1 MCAPNYFN
9 GADES
14 SVRLAEKRKIP
25 SALWTHYRH
34 GFCLPLGQ
42 QLRKLQPQT
51 TEAFVPEQHAALKF
65 RPSNCYLLF
74 SRLSLVRAATAIIK
88 TPKLEHFTEWQQISC
103 VK

>member
-9 GADES
+9 GAE

-25 SALWTHYRH
+25 SALCAHYRH

-51 TEAFVPEQHAALKF
+51 TEACAAAAAARGSQIQPLK
-65 RPSNCYLLF
+65 LLF
-74 SRLSLVRAATAIIK
+74 TFL
-88 TPKLEHFTEWQQISC
+88 
-103 VK
+103 